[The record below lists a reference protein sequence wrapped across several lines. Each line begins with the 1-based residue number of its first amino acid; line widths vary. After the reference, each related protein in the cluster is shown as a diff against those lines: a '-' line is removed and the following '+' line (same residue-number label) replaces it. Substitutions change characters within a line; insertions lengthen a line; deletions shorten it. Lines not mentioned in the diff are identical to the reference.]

1 MGERLS
7 IPLMPLAIEIY
18 IIGEICDISR
28 ITLFLIAFYKN
39 IGNIVLRFVI
49 GYYFKIHR
57 SLKRRTWLGN
67 RWFAATQERQGYMA
81 DKTIPRPV
89 QPKRKKVKVLV
100 PLAKKKKVKH
110 AKETDPLAL
119 YLKQISRYPLLTA
132 EEEISIGAKIQD
144 ARLQVR
150 LLDESRLTS
159 GLSDEAWANERT
171 QWERELIA
179 IKNRMIS
186 SNLRLVVSIAKNY
199 QHRGLGL
206 LDLID
211 EGNIGLIEAVE
222 RFDYTR
228 GCRFSTYGTWW
239 IRQAIIKSLADKGR
253 VIRIPIHML
262 NTIKKCYFV
271 AKQLTQD
278 LGRDPY
284 PEELA
289 EKLGM
294 EPKKVKEIMKLSQE
308 TASLD
313 TTVDEDNVTHLS
325 DLIKDE
331 NVVEPFEEVFS
342 MALQDTLGDV
352 LKNLSQREITIIKL
366 RYGLN
371 GEGPRTLEETGKL
384 LGITR
389 ERVRQ
394 IQEKAIQKLKELQE
408 LSAFQ
413 EES

>member
-1 MGERLS
+1 MSDG
-7 IPLMPLAIEIY
+7 
-18 IIGEICDISR
+18 
-28 ITLFLIAFYKN
+28 AFSK
-39 IGNIVLRFVI
+39 
-49 GYYFKIHR
+49 
-57 SLKRRTWLGN
+57 
-67 RWFAATQERQGYMA
+67 
-81 DKTIPRPV
+81 PV
-89 QPKRKKVKVLV
+89 QQKKKRVKAPIPASRRKKL
-100 PLAKKKKVKH
+100 KH

-119 YLKQISRYPLLTA
+119 YLKQISRFPLLTG
-132 EEEISIGAKIQD
+132 EEELQIGEKIQRDRAKINVLQASFEAGEITEELYRMD
-144 ARLQVR
+144 RL
-150 LLDESRLTS
+150 S
-159 GLSDEAWANERT
+159 SD
-171 QWERELIA
+171 RELIA
-179 IKNRMIS
+179 TKNRMIS

-199 QHRGLGL
+199 QHRGLTL

-271 AKQLTQD
+271 AKQLTQE
-278 LGRDPY
+278 LGRDPN
-284 PEELA
+284 PDELA
-289 EKLGM
+289 DKLGM
-294 EPKKVKEIMKLSQE
+294 DAKKVKEIMKLSQE

-331 NVVEPFEEVFS
+331 NVAEPFEEVFS
-342 MALQDTLGDV
+342 MALQDTLASV
-352 LKNLSQREITIIKL
+352 LKNLSQREITIIQL

-394 IQEKAIQKLKELQE
+394 IQEKAIQKLRELQE
-408 LSAFQ
+408 LAEYQGSA
-413 EES
+413 